1 MNLLNLIKDIVDN
14 WRGIPDESIF
24 INAATGKE
32 HCEASGNMARA
43 TRLGADSALPSL
55 EPITKAIQRI
65 HHRSGDRKFV
75 FIDTPGLDLEEFI
88 PAKAALKMPNGKLVD
103 GIIYLHR
110 VNAPRVTTSPQTYEK
125 VFQGLLGNEWEKKTL
140 FATTM
145 WNGVDNAKGEDRQQK
160 LETYWQQ
167 ARQRGAKERQTLVD
181 FNRSSRIVRLLSD
194 FLSLRRDGQALGS
207 TAGIVLPSES
217 AKGYTKPT
225 ANDARSSLVP
235 DSHDQ
240 RSRDRKRSRD
250 DLQTREAGVRRSTP
264 TYTAEHTSIQDDPS
278 PEIIYNTGELA
289 QLGGTDVSSLQE
301 IPDEDDSQAPEGADQ
316 DASDTLSHIGL
327 QVDDKPHN
335 LRKPDHAMSHTEVD
349 PDVYLPEN
357 DNVLGRGDRSF
368 TDKGLKIAAYS
379 PPDVVV
385 DGPKP
390 QIREVR
396 DSAES
401 SGFSENGSC
410 LNANLQNKS
419 NIQHPHEHVDVGNAS
434 VAMNPSEATPLRD
447 SDVDGLSPTERPAA
461 TVNDGNKKG
470 FSRFMNLRNKQKEVA
485 AYMKKAGKIFKVK
498 TEDLK
503 EDDIIIAIMG
513 PTGAGK
519 SSFINMATGNATG
532 VGHDLESCTNSIDIL
547 KFQCIERSMQD
558 IIFVDTPGFD
568 DTHKSDV
575 EILEMIAGWLKQT
588 YEQNVKLA
596 GILYFHRIT
605 DNRMAGTPLKNL
617 HMFEKLCG
625 KDALQNIILTTTMW
639 DEVDEPTGEQREK
652 ELERHYW
659 KTMISQG
666 SKTMRYQNTDKS
678 AWNIIDSIV
687 VGHNERYAVELQK
700 ELVDLEK
707 ELPETGAGKELFS
720 KLQALVKRQ
729 QDTLHRLRESM
740 KRHDDETI
748 LNALK
753 EEYEELRLQTEATVK
768 EMEVLK
774 IPIGKRLRRLF
785 TSTLGFFKLFKK

>member
-1 MNLLNLIKDIVDN
+1 
-14 WRGIPDESIF
+14 
-24 INAATGKE
+24 
-32 HCEASGNMARA
+32 
-43 TRLGADSALPSL
+43 
-55 EPITKAIQRI
+55 
-65 HHRSGDRKFV
+65 
-75 FIDTPGLDLEEFI
+75 
-88 PAKAALKMPNGKLVD
+88 
-103 GIIYLHR
+103 
-110 VNAPRVTTSPQTYEK
+110 
-125 VFQGLLGNEWEKKTL
+125 
-140 FATTM
+140 
-145 WNGVDNAKGEDRQQK
+145 
-160 LETYWQQ
+160 
-167 ARQRGAKERQTLVD
+167 
-181 FNRSSRIVRLLSD
+181 
-194 FLSLRRDGQALGS
+194 
-207 TAGIVLPSES
+207 
-217 AKGYTKPT
+217 
-225 ANDARSSLVP
+225 
-235 DSHDQ
+235 
-240 RSRDRKRSRD
+240 
-250 DLQTREAGVRRSTP
+250 
-264 TYTAEHTSIQDDPS
+264 
-278 PEIIYNTGELA
+278 
-289 QLGGTDVSSLQE
+289 
-301 IPDEDDSQAPEGADQ
+301 
-316 DASDTLSHIGL
+316 
-327 QVDDKPHN
+327 
-335 LRKPDHAMSHTEVD
+335 
-349 PDVYLPEN
+349 
-357 DNVLGRGDRSF
+357 
-368 TDKGLKIAAYS
+368 
-379 PPDVVV
+379 
-385 DGPKP
+385 
-390 QIREVR
+390 
-396 DSAES
+396 
-401 SGFSENGSC
+401 
-410 LNANLQNKS
+410 
-419 NIQHPHEHVDVGNAS
+419 
-434 VAMNPSEATPLRD
+434 
-447 SDVDGLSPTERPAA
+447 
-461 TVNDGNKKG
+461 
-470 FSRFMNLRNKQKEVA
+470 
-485 AYMKKAGKIFKVK
+485 MKKAGKIFKVK

-503 EDDIIIAIMG
+503 EDDVIIAIMG

-519 SSFINMATGNATG
+519 SSFINMATGNVTG

-639 DEVDEPTGEQREK
+639 DEVDEATGEQREK

-707 ELPETGAGKELFS
+707 ELPETGAGKELFG

-729 QDTLHRLRESM
+729 QDTLHRLRDSM

-768 EMEVLK
+768 EMEALK

-785 TSTLGFFKLFKK
+785 TSTLGFFKLLKK

>member
-1 MNLLNLIKDIVDN
+1 MPASRNLFGALSVGLQNLRFWARDMSLLS
-14 WRGIPDESIF
+14 RF
-24 INAATGKE
+24 
-32 HCEASGNMARA
+32 AS
-43 TRLGADSALPSL
+43 
-55 EPITKAIQRI
+55 
-65 HHRSGDRKFV
+65 H
-75 FIDTPGLDLEEFI
+75 
-88 PAKAALKMPNGKLVD
+88 
-103 GIIYLHR
+103 
-110 VNAPRVTTSPQTYEK
+110 
-125 VFQGLLGNEWEKKTL
+125 
-140 FATTM
+140 
-145 WNGVDNAKGEDRQQK
+145 
-160 LETYWQQ
+160 
-167 ARQRGAKERQTLVD
+167 RQTVEKPKD
-181 FNRSSRIVRLLSD
+181 RPSSTSIEAPEYARPPHPTS
-194 FLSLRRDGQALGS
+194 RDGQALGS

-390 QIREVR
+390 QTREVR

-588 YEQNVKLA
+588 YEQN
-596 GILYFHRIT
+596 
-605 DNRMAGTPLKNL
+605 
-617 HMFEKLCG
+617 
-625 KDALQNIILTTTMW
+625 
-639 DEVDEPTGEQREK
+639 
-652 ELERHYW
+652 
-659 KTMISQG
+659 
-666 SKTMRYQNTDKS
+666 NTDKS

-785 TSTLGFFKLFKK
+785 TSTLGFFKLFKNKQLAQQHLHALHCQKTHSFIFKEVTKFTVALPMRYQLTKIVQKRSALLYNEPSSPQLLFDTEHVAAIDSLLDPTYGQNPYVRGERTSNSCNQVNNLHHAWAGTDIFFGVSLLGDFSF